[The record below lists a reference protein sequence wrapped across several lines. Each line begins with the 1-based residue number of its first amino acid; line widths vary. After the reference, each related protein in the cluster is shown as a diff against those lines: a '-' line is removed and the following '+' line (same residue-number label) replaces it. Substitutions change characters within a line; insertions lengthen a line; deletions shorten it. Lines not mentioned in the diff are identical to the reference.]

1 VSFEAGRFRHHGAA
15 HQSGLDA
22 RAPPARM
29 IVKPRLTLATA
40 SKQTVGRRPP
50 MATTQSSRGSDRAG
64 LIAILNQ
71 FLASL
76 PKHSP
81 ADVPLASNFKITE
94 QAVRI
99 PAGDGLWVSATSG
112 PTAFNIQLADPVSG
126 QAGFFGVIHEWDK
139 PVLLATRLKVVSGMV
154 IEIENVIARDL
165 REASLA
171 NLKTPRPGLLADL
184 PANEKTPRAEMIRIA
199 NSYFDSIEQDDGD
212 LCPFADGCVRHE
224 NGLQTSL
231 NNSPP
236 PTGGIGEAFGPG
248 VSAILAKL
256 LALKTRD
263 AMFSGGFAYITQI
276 RPRHMVL
283 CDEQKGI
290 VYGFPRFVHRGDI
303 RKMKISGVPGVEE
316 LPFGF
321 GPNDLQAAEM
331 FKIRSGKVYEIE
343 ASGFINAYLAPTG
356 WDEEYPET
364 YEYEVTH
371 RRRWTRQP
379 SRRSSQRSTSTA

>member
-1 VSFEAGRFRHHGAA
+1 
-15 HQSGLDA
+15 
-22 RAPPARM
+22 
-29 IVKPRLTLATA
+29 
-40 SKQTVGRRPP
+40 
-50 MATTQSSRGSDRAG
+50 MATMQPSAGTDRGG

-71 FLASL
+71 YLGSL

-81 ADVPLASNFKITE
+81 AGLPLASKVKITE
-94 QAVRI
+94 QAAQI
-99 PAGDGLWVSATSG
+99 PVGDGLWVSATSG

-126 QAGFFGVIHEWDK
+126 QTGFFGIIHEWDK
-139 PVLLATRLKVVSGMV
+139 PVLLATRLKVVSGM
-154 IEIENVIARDL
+154 ITEIENVIARDL

-184 PANEKTPRAEMIRIA
+184 PPNERTPRADMFRIA
-199 NSYFDSIEQDDGD
+199 NSYFDAIEQDNGD
-212 LCPFADGCVRHE
+212 LCPFADECVRHE

-231 NNSPP
+231 NKSPP
-236 PTGGIGEAFGPG
+236 RTGGIGDAFGPG
-248 VSAILAKL
+248 VSEILAKL

-290 VYGFPRFVHRGDI
+290 VYGFPRFVHRGEL
-303 RKMKISGVPGVEE
+303 RKMKITGVPGVEE

-331 FKIRSGKVYEIE
+331 FKIRSGKVYEVE

-364 YEYEVTH
+364 YAYELTH
-371 RRRWTRQP
+371 PRTNPRKPPNP
-379 SRRSSQRSTSTA
+379 SRYP